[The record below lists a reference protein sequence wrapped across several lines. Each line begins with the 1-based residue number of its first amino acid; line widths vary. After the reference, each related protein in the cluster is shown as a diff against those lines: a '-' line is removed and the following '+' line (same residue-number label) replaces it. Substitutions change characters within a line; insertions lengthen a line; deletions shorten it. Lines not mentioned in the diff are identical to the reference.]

1 MAGGVALTA
10 SRRRALAGESG
21 WRGLVRNRRIFAIAV
36 FASLGGLLYGN
47 RVATPCEMTIVDVFQ
62 GYNQGVFSGVLGMY
76 NFDQRMASVVNVP
89 DKKGWFVSILELGAW
104 FGVLVTG
111 YFADKLSRKY
121 TIELAV
127 VVFCIGVIVQTSA
140 QGSSAIYGGRFIT
153 GMGVGSLSM
162 AVPLYNAELAPPEV
176 RGSLVALQQL
186 AITFG
191 IMVSFWIDYGTNFIG
206 GPHETQSEA
215 AWRIPLALQLVPAL
229 ILGSG
234 ILFMPFSP
242 RWLVNQGRNDEALV
256 VLSNAHGLPPEHELV
271 QIEFLEIQAQHM
283 FEKETSALKFPNYQN
298 GSLRSNMRLGIAEYT
313 SLLINPTLLR
323 RIMVGSLSVNLLKI
337 IGGIQNSITMFFQQW
352 TGVNAILYYA
362 PTIFQELGLASNT
375 TSLLAT
381 GVVGIAM
388 FLATIPAVIYI
399 DQWGRRPVLISG
411 AFLMGTCHLI
421 VAILTGLYHDSWPS
435 HTAAG
440 WAACALVWVFAMA
453 FGYSWGPCAWVIVAE
468 IFPLSVRSKGL
479 SIAASSNWMNN
490 FIVGQVTPTMID
502 KLGFGTFIFF
512 GVFSL
517 LGGFFILFFVPETKG
532 VTLEEMEEV
541 FGATEQNLAVE
552 DAHRLGAIHQ
562 RLGLVMDDG
571 KNSPS
576 LGIDAMNEKA

>member
-1 MAGGVALTA
+1 MAGGTVLNA
-10 SRRRALAGESG
+10 SRRRVLAGESG
-21 WRGLVRNRRIFAIAV
+21 WKGLVRNRRVFAIAV
-36 FASLGGLLYGN
+36 FASLGGLLYG
-47 RVATPCEMTIVDVFQ
+47 
-62 GYNQGVFSGVLGMY
+62 YNQGVFSGVLGMN
-76 NFDQRMASVVNVP
+76 NFDTRMASVVN
-89 DKKGWFVSILELGAW
+89 DSNKKGWFVSILELGAW
-104 FGVLVTG
+104 FGVLITG

-140 QGSSAIYGGRFIT
+140 KGPQSIYGGRFVT

-206 GPHETQSEA
+206 GSGSTQSEA

-229 ILGSG
+229 ILGAG

-242 RWLVNQGRNDEALV
+242 RWLINQGRDDEALA
-256 VLSNAHGLPPEHELV
+256 VLSRARDLPSDSELV
-271 QIEFLEIQAQHM
+271 QIEFLEIKAQYL
-283 FEKETSALKFPNYQN
+283 FEKEISAVKFPDYQDD
-298 GSLRSNMRLGIAEYT
+298 SFKSNVKLSVYSYW
-313 SLLINPTLLR
+313 SLLTTPTLFR
-323 RIMVGSLSVNLLKI
+323 RIMVGTL
-337 IGGIQNSITMFFQQW
+337 TMFFQQW

-362 PTIFQELGLASNT
+362 PSIFANLGLT
-375 TSLLAT
+375 GTSTIDLLAT

-388 FLATIPAVIYI
+388 FLATIPAVIYV
-399 DQWGRRPVLISG
+399 DQVGRKPVLVSG
-411 AFLMGTCHLI
+411 AFLMGACHLI
-421 VAILTGLYHDSWPS
+421 IAVLTGLFHNSWAS
-435 HTAAG
+435 HVAAG

-468 IFPLSVRSKGL
+468 IFPLSVRGKGL

-490 FIVGQVTPTMID
+490 FIVGQVTPTMIAN
-502 KLGFGTFIFF
+502 LGFGTFVFF

-517 LGGFFILFFVPETKG
+517 MGGFFILFLVPETKG

-541 FGATEQNLAVE
+541 FGVTGQNLAVE
-552 DAHRLGAIHQ
+552 DAKRLDAIH
-562 RLGLVMDDG
+562 RRIGLITDEPPMEAHG
-571 KNSPS
+571 KF
-576 LGIDAMNEKA
+576 DE